1 MDLLIGIPAWL
12 IASVVVGAVA
22 ASRGRSGFGF
32 FLISFLLSP
41 LIGLLVLLLVRNYAE
56 EDRQWRA
63 RQDATRGASPLQP
76 PAVTTTATGGGSTRT
91 PDATGM
97 ELRISQ
103 LERLAAL
110 RSAGVL
116 SDTEFEEQKRQLLG
130 GEAAADASSAVAT
143 VATASAQDAPLFGL
157 CPTCRSTI
165 QMDATVCPS
174 CGASKAA
181 RPDWEPRPL

>member
-1 MDLLIGIPAWL
+1 
-12 IASVVVGAVA
+12 
-22 ASRGRSGFGF
+22 
-32 FLISFLLSP
+32 
-41 LIGLLVLLLVRNYAE
+41 
-56 EDRQWRA
+56 
-63 RQDATRGASPLQP
+63 
-76 PAVTTTATGGGSTRT
+76 
-91 PDATGM
+91 M

-130 GEAAADASSAVAT
+130 GEATSDSHSEAMDAA
-143 VATASAQDAPLFGL
+143 ASARKTTLFGL

-165 QMDATVCPS
+165 QMDATVCPR

-181 RPDWEPRPL
+181 RTDWAPRPI